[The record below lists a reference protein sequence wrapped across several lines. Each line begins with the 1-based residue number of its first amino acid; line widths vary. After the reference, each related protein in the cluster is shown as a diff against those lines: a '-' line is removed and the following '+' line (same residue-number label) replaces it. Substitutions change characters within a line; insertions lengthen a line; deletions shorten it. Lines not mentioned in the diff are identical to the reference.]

1 VPRQVVPAVIPVP
14 DIVVAVVKSVIK
26 LIEFANDSVLN
37 VYAVWLC
44 RYNMALVFAD
54 SMTLNVGVPDYVI
67 S

>member
-37 VYAVWLC
+37 VYAV
-44 RYNMALVFAD
+44 
-54 SMTLNVGVPDYVI
+54 
-67 S
+67 